1 MKKTPEERALELI
14 KAYVAIIIRLREGKG
29 SFETVH
35 TTLRYDATYV
45 FVEALASMGLK
56 STTDREHVRY
66 AIRFTRGGHYTGAL
80 ELAEAIFNEENPMP
94 KNKNLDLAEQ
104 IRKLYCVNYSDD
116 GIGCSYMND
125 GELDIAITKIPG
137 YSAMFKSKPSDLA
150 IKLQSASLE
159 AKSAVSGGGKDKAD
173 VLRRWADVLAFEIV
187 DSDNALSKAEAEE
200 IAENALREYRALAG
214 GAMPEAALA
223 KKAFLMALGHV
234 KGPKVT
240 LGSLNFRAY
249 AGIYV
254 DGVHHEINLDC
265 GSTHNEHGTGWAWIV
280 ENLGRPDVEDTD
292 AFREKV
298 SSAFAETV
306 KAHIP
311 KQILSAVKE
320 VTRA

>member
-35 TTLRYDATYV
+35 TTLRYDSTNV

-56 STTDREHVRY
+56 STTDY
-66 AIRFTRGGHYTGAL
+66 AIRFTRGASYEGAL
-80 ELAEAIFNEENPMP
+80 KLAEAILNEENPMT

-116 GIGCSYMND
+116 GIGCSYTNAT
-125 GELDIAITKIPG
+125 ELEIAIKKIPG
-137 YSAMFKSKPSDLA
+137 YAAMFKSEPVDLA
-150 IKLQSASLE
+150 IKLHSASRE

-173 VLRRWADVLAFEIV
+173 ILKRWADVLAFETA
-187 DSDNALSKAEAEE
+187 DTLTKAEAEE
-200 IAENALREYRALAG
+200 IAEKALKEYRALAG